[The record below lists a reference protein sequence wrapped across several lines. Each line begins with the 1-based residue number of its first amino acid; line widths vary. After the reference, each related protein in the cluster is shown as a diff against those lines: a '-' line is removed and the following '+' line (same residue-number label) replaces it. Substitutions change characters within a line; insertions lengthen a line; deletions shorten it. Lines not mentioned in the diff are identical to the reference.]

1 MAKLSERAM
10 EDLHNGDEL
19 GLGRLL
25 ESSEDFLTQHL
36 LVWIPKFLER
46 MQKAKTQIMYP
57 QLCVALNAFLKRDRD
72 TLAEIRTALDAA

>member
-1 MAKLSERAM
+1 M
-10 EDLHNGDEL
+10 
-19 GLGRLL
+19 
-25 ESSEDFLTQHL
+25 TQHL